1 MADHDTQDDDPE
13 ADEGTGKQA
22 GASWSETR
30 DQNPVNERDAAA
42 YQRLMEA
49 EARLY
54 EWWEQRHPAT
64 THITELLASPSE
76 DTNHLWLA
84 ALGEKVAAMGGHL
97 KLTAVFGNE
106 TLTLLRE
113 PGPGNP
119 EPAA

>member
-1 MADHDTQDDDPE
+1 MAGHDNEDDEPQG
-13 ADEGTGKQA
+13 DEGAGEQA
-22 GASWSETR
+22 GTSWSETR
-30 DQNPVNERDAAA
+30 AQSQINERDAAA
-42 YQRLMEA
+42 FQRLMEA

-54 EWWEQRHPAT
+54 ERWEQRYPAT
-64 THITELLASPSE
+64 THITETLGSPSE

-84 ALGEKVAAMGGHL
+84 TLGEKVAAMGGHL
-97 KLTAVFGNE
+97 ELTAVFGNE